1 MENNKLKYWSRFS
14 TKLQLAVLAVTVVG
28 CGTLTYMNYTGQKN
42 NILDAAKTE
51 LENVVSKDSKIISQ
65 NINEHLSDVEKVSID
80 SRIRSLKWEVQKE
93 FLEESAKKYG
103 YDAMSFVYTNGDLK
117 STSGTSINVEGS
129 APYKTFMENK
139 IALGDPI
146 VSKAHGRLVMPVA
159 VPTYDEEGN
168 IIGATATDLDFSIV
182 QEAMNT
188 IKIGDTGVAVI
199 MNTSGDLI
207 SSTTELPQT
216 EDNVNINLMET
227 FKDDKEVSKFL
238 EEVVS
243 EEEGYKEVVID
254 GEKYLVNFTKIPGT
268 RWMLLAMYPESELN
282 GILKSLNVKYMG
294 VSLLVLALGLGMAIA
309 LGKYV
314 DSKLKPLSKLG
325 NDVADNIL
333 VNKITVDSKD
343 EFAIVGESLNHATS
357 ELAVFVK
364 SIKDLSNTISESA
377 NNNCDVASEMQM
389 SVEQICANTE
399 QIMASLEE
407 CHSNLEGILAITNE
421 SKELSEEA
429 SKKAIEDY
437 NKIIEIESNVNK
449 LVEDVEV
456 TSERLTVKHDESRE
470 RLLESIKNVA
480 IVEEIQTMATTI
492 SDIAAQ
498 TNLLALNAAIE
509 AARAGDA
516 GKGFAVVADEIK
528 KLADQSAGTS
538 SQIQNKT
545 VEVLETVQELKQSSK
560 GILDAMKEANEMSY
574 KQITEICKKY
584 EEDGKYFADMV
595 NSWKNDTSNILEHSN
610 NINNRVDDVAEAIRI
625 INDSTSNIV
634 NDIMHVSED
643 TSKIVTSVQAE
654 TEFVKELEGET
665 TKYKI

>member
-1 MENNKLKYWSRFS
+1 MANNRLKYWSRFS

-28 CGTLTYMNYTGQKN
+28 CGTLTYMNYSGQKE
-42 NILDAAKTE
+42 NILHSAKTE
-51 LENVVSKDSKIISQ
+51 LENVANKDSEIISQ
-65 NINEHLSDVEKVSID
+65 NINKHLSDVEKVSID
-80 SRIRSLKWEVQKE
+80 SRARSLDWNVQKA

-117 STSGTSINVEGS
+117 STSGANINVKGS
-129 APYKTFMENK
+129 VPYATFMDNK

-159 VPTYDEEGN
+159 VPTYDEKGN

-182 QEAMNT
+182 QEAMNS
-188 IKIGDTGVAVI
+188 IKIGEKGVAII

-207 SSTTELPQT
+207 SSTTEIPTT
-216 EDNVNINLMET
+216 EDNVKINLLEV
-227 FKDDKEVSKFL
+227 FKDDEEVSKFL
-238 EEVVS
+238 ESVIS
-243 EEEGYKEVVID
+243 EDEGYKEVTID
-254 GEKYLVNFTKIPGT
+254 GEEYLVNFTKVPGT
-268 RWMLLAMYPESELN
+268 RWSLLAMYPESELS
-282 GILKSLNVKYMG
+282 GTLKELNIKYMG
-294 VSLLVLALGLGMAIA
+294 VSLLVLAIGLGIAIA

-314 DSKLKPLSKLG
+314 DSKLKPLAKLG
-325 NDVADNIL
+325 NDVADNVL
-333 VNKITVDSKD
+333 SNRVNVDSKD

-357 ELAVFVK
+357 ELSVFVK
-364 SIKDLSNTISESA
+364 SIKDLSNTILDSA
-377 NNNCDVASEMQM
+377 NGNCETASQMQS

-407 CHSNLEGILAITNE
+407 CHANLEGIVTITKE
-421 SKELSEEA
+421 SKVLSEES
-429 SKKAIEDY
+429 SKKAIEDF
-437 NKIIEIESNVNK
+437 NKISEIENNVNK
-449 LVEDVEV
+449 LVIDVEK
-456 TSERLTVKHDESRE
+456 TNDELALKHDEARE

-492 SDIAAQ
+492 SNIAAQ

-545 VEVLETVQELKQSSK
+545 IEVLETVQELKQSSK
-560 GILDAMKEANEMSY
+560 SILDAMKETNEMSY
-574 KQITEICKKY
+574 NQITEICKKY
-584 EEDGKYFADMV
+584 EDAGKYFAEIV
-595 NSWKNDTSNILEHSN
+595 NTWKDDSINILEHSN
-610 NINNRVDDVAEAIRI
+610 NINEKVDDVAESIKI

-634 NDIMHVSED
+634 NDIMNVSED
-643 TSKIVTSVQAE
+643 TTKIVVAVQSE
-654 TEFVKELEGET
+654 SELVKELEDET
-665 TKYKI
+665 TKFKM